1 MIENYY
7 KRLSPFKWFVLQ
19 NFPFIEADFDALTN
33 WQLFCA
39 MGEEINKIIK
49 SVNDTGGQV
58 EILTNAF
65 NDLQDYVNNYFD
77 NLDIQ
82 EEVNNKLDEMAES
95 GQLSD
100 IIAQYLELQAVLGF
114 NNIDDMRQAE
124 YIANGSLL
132 RTYGQDTLNDG
143 KGAFYYVRT
152 VQTTDVID
160 NVNIVALHD
169 TSLVAI
175 KCGDYNIQNL
185 QNQINDTDFILNDE
199 CKIFFP
205 YRGQNAGDCTVIQN
219 NNKNII
225 IDFGWDTSNLI
236 TWLLNKNITKIDYI
250 IISHYH
256 ADHIGGNSD
265 TTISLL
271 TFLSD
276 SRFDFS
282 DLVVY
287 LPHKGINWSLIEDND
302 KTAIENNENTI
313 KQYLTNN
320 NIEYIEPNNGDI
332 LELSDISSIKFL
344 NIGSSFYTNYY
355 GNYGN
360 EYNNFSMVCEL
371 KHNNRYALFTGD
383 IYIQAQDA
391 MVSYIHQP
399 DILKAPHH
407 DLEPL
412 VSNTFMLKMTPSN
425 MVFMENQS
433 NNYSGLLTPLTQ
445 QIKKNG
451 GNIYD
456 TNNSQNI
463 LVTLKNDNIML
474 QSDNGV
480 FTNISTEQLTCSG
493 IHIKNIDLNNLTTPG
508 TYYTVSDAETH
519 TLNNLPLQTEL
530 NMGVSWGFGRA
541 LIRIESISAD
551 TSILIQTLR
560 TGAMYWTRYKDGNSW
575 SSWYNNRTTSSLGY
589 TSSYVNSNSNL
600 NDYVYEGKYQIHD
613 NSIWSSLQNTPAAGQ
628 GGSIL
633 LVYNT
638 RLANNIVHQVIMCA
652 TGFIFYRKYDTNSHT
667 WSSWVKIQTTTP

>member
-1 MIENYY
+1 MNYNY
-7 KRLSPFKWFVLQ
+7 INLPPFKWFVLQ
-19 NFPFIEADFDALTN
+19 NFPFIEADFDAITN
-33 WQLFCA
+33 WQLFCKL
-39 MGEEINKIIK
+39 GEEINKIVN
-49 SVNDTGGQV
+49 SVNASGEQV
-58 EILTNAF
+58 EALTNAY
-65 NDLQDYVNNYFD
+65 NELKAYVDNYFE
-77 NLDIQ
+77 NLDVQ

-114 NNIDDMRQAE
+114 NDISDMRQAE

-143 KGAFYYVRT
+143 KGAFYYVRGVT
-152 VQTTDVID
+152 SEDVID
-160 NVNIVALHD
+160 NINIVALHD
-169 TSLVAI
+169 NTLVAV
-175 KCGDYNIQNL
+175 KCFDYNMQQLEQNL
-185 QNQINDTDFILNDE
+185 ENTDFILNDE

-225 IDFGWDTSNLI
+225 IDFGWDTANLI

-271 TFLSD
+271 TLLSD
-276 SRFDFS
+276 TRFDFS

-287 LPHKGINWSLIEDND
+287 LPHKGINWSLIEDSN
-302 KTAIENNENTI
+302 KTVIENNESTI
-313 KQYLTNN
+313 KNYLTTNS
-320 NIEYIEPNNGDI
+320 IDYIEPDNADV
-332 LELSDISSIKFL
+332 LEIASNCSIKFL

-412 VSNTFMLKMTPSN
+412 VSDTFMLKMTPSN

-433 NNYSGLLTPLTQ
+433 VNYSGLLTPFTQ

-451 GNIYD
+451 GNVYD

-463 LVTLKNDNIML
+463 LVTLKNDNIIV

-480 FTNISTEQLTCSG
+480 FTNQSTEMLTCSG
-493 IHIKNIDLNNLTTPG
+493 IHIKNIDLNNLITPG
-508 TYYTVSDAETH
+508 TYYTMSDAETQ
-519 TLNNLPLQTEL
+519 TLGNLPLQTEL
-530 NMGVSWGFGRA
+530 NMGISWGFGRA
-541 LIRIESISAD
+541 LIRVESINAD
-551 TSILIQTLR
+551 TSIVIQTLR
-560 TGAMYWTRYKDGNSW
+560 SPTMYWTRYKDGASW

-589 TSSYVNSNSNL
+589 TSTYINSNSNL
-600 NDYVYEGKYQIHD
+600 NDITYDGKYQIHD
-613 NSIWSSLQNTPAAGQ
+613 NSVWNSLQNTPAASQ

-638 RLANNIVHQVIMCA
+638 RLDNNIVHQVVMCA
-652 TGFIFYRKYDTNSHT
+652 TGFIYYRKYETNNHS